1 MFGYVLPCKPEL
13 KVREWTRY
21 RAYYCGLCKELGRE
35 YGLFSRFLLNYDLVL
50 LALCADTARGEAPT
64 ACSERCIASAAKH
77 PVLPASAG
85 TRLAASALALT
96 AYYKLADDL
105 HDDPFFR
112 RLPKWCLRPFIGH
125 FRRRAAKVLPQAD
138 EVFRTASTE
147 QAALEKRGC
156 QNEDEAAEPTALMTQ
171 ALFDAAAPQGAGHT
185 DLARMGYFLGKILYY
200 LDAAQDFEADE
211 KAGAYN
217 VFRLR
222 GLDMPAAHSRAKT
235 LCRLCAAQLAQHYTS
250 ACAALPGLADPIV
263 QNIFFLGLPGS
274 IARAGLP
281 AQRKPRPAA

>member
-1 MFGYVLPCKPEL
+1 LFGYVLPCKPEL

-50 LALCADTARGEAPT
+50 LALCADTARGEAPA
-64 ACSERCIASAAKH
+64 ACSERCIASVAKH
-77 PVLPASAG
+77 PVLP
-85 TRLAASALALT
+85 R
-96 AYYKLADDL
+96 
-105 HDDPFFR
+105 
-112 RLPKWCLRPFIGH
+112 
-125 FRRRAAKVLPQAD
+125 AD
-138 EVFRTASTE
+138 EVFRTASAA

-185 DLARMGYFLGKILYY
+185 DLARIGYFLGKILYY

-250 ACAALPGLADPIV
+250 ACAALPGLADPIL

-281 AQRKPRPAA
+281 AQRRPQPAA